1 MESILKWLFESE
13 LNIPMEREEAYQYK
27 EAREK
32 VIDAK
37 EDVDVNV
44 RIPHELRERWQTFLD
59 RQDSYHEWER
69 RMEFDRG
76 FYLAVRIILE
86 LLRGGLKL

>member
-1 MESILKWLFESE
+1 MKSILQWLFESE
-13 LNIPMEREEAYQYK
+13 LNIPMEQEEAYQYA
-27 EAREK
+27 EAGEK

-37 EDVDVNV
+37 EDVSL
-44 RIPHELRERWQTFLD
+44 RIPQELREKWQTFLNK
-59 RQDSYHEWER
+59 QDSYHEWER

>member
-13 LNIPMEREEAYQYK
+13 LNIPMEQEEAYQYA
-27 EAREK
+27 EEGEK

-37 EDVDVNV
+37 EDVNV
-44 RIPHELRERWQTFLD
+44 RIPQELREK
-59 RQDSYHEWER
+59 WER

>member
-13 LNIPMEREEAYQYK
+13 LNIPMEQAEAYQYA
-27 EAREK
+27 EAGER

-37 EDVDVNV
+37 ENVNV
-44 RIPHELRERWQTFLD
+44 RIPQELREKWQTFLD
-59 RQDSYHEWER
+59 KQDSYHEWER

>member
-1 MESILKWLFESE
+1 MKSILQWLFESE
-13 LNIPMEREEAYQYK
+13 LNIPMEQEEAYQYA
-27 EAREK
+27 EAGEK

-37 EDVDVNV
+37 EDVNV
-44 RIPHELRERWQTFLD
+44 RIPQELREKWQTFLNN
-59 RQDSYHEWER
+59 YHEWER

>member
-13 LNIPMEREEAYQYK
+13 LNIPMEQEEAY
-27 EAREK
+27 
-32 VIDAK
+32 
-37 EDVDVNV
+37 
-44 RIPHELRERWQTFLD
+44 IPQELREKWQTFLD
-59 RQDSYHEWER
+59 KQDSYHEWER